1 MIVSAWKAFWRQ
13 FGFYKEP
20 PVVNWLGKSGLVNVA
35 GLTNADAQ
43 FAADWQWQDA
53 SFYTEEKRRNERLAQ
68 IARERAWLYENKA
81 DLIAKKKGFYV
92 RLRALKNAEMA
103 VEQGKPEPGK

>member
-1 MIVSAWKAFWRQ
+1 MIVSAWKALWRQ
-13 FGFYKEP
+13 FGFYRKTAQVGFLP
-20 PVVNWLGKSGLVNVA
+20 GSDNWA
-35 GLTNADAQ
+35 EAQ
-43 FAADWQWQDA
+43 
-53 SFYTEEKRRNERLAQ
+53 FYTEEKRRNERLAA

-103 VEQGKPEPGK
+103 VEQGKPEPGQ